1 MQSKELLPKKFFS
14 FFHHSFCRNDTI
26 LSKLIQGRICGNIKG
41 MADIVLDT
49 LLKPLE
55 EFFTPEFVE
64 EIAINH
70 AREVWLRL
78 HGARVPWVAY
88 NSEKFSKEYLLDVMH
103 TVANV
108 YERPFD
114 PIRGMP
120 VVYATL
126 PGNHRFSAIAGPNVM
141 YDDNDVAGGVAM
153 SIRGSM
159 AKDTSFENYHL
170 QRGRRLLKV
179 KPRRQARP
187 DDPYERLMTA
197 INDGSPILISG
208 ATSTGKTTFLNHML
222 TLIDQNSRVITVED
236 AREIRVPQKNRVHF
250 VLSRTEQNNNFNYA
264 RLLDLVVRMTP
275 DVVIGG
281 EVSTDNAAVL
291 WEMMGTGH
299 DHFYTTIHA
308 ESADAAFGAF
318 ADRILH
324 TQPAYKREEL
334 IAEMRK
340 KLHVVQLSRDGALRA
355 VTEVV

>member
-1 MQSKELLPKKFFS
+1 MT
-14 FFHHSFCRNDTI
+14 NV
-26 LSKLIQGRICGNIKG
+26 
-41 MADIVLDT
+41 VLES

-55 EFFTPEFVE
+55 EFYTPSFVE

-70 AREVWLRL
+70 AGEVWLRL
-78 HGARVPWVAY
+78 NGGRIPWVAY
-88 NSEKFSKEYLLDVMH
+88 NAEILSKQYLVDLIH
-103 TVANV
+103 TVANI

-114 PIRGMP
+114 PIHGIP

-126 PGNHRFSAIAGPNVM
+126 PGNHRFSAIAGPNVQ
-141 YDDNDVAGGVAM
+141 YDDRDVTGGVALN
-153 SIRGSM
+153 IRGGGV
-159 AKDTSFENYHL
+159 KETSFENYHL
-170 QRGRRLLKV
+170 SRGEKLLKV
-179 KPRRQARP
+179 KPRESVRP
-187 DDPYERLMTA
+187 DDPYERLMGA

-250 VLSRTEQNNNFNYA
+250 VLSRTEQTNDFNYA

-275 DVVIGG
+275 DVIIGG
-281 EVSTDNAAVL
+281 EISTDNAGVL
-291 WEMMGTGH
+291 WEMLGTGH

-308 ESADAAFGAF
+308 ESAEAAYAAF

-324 TQPAYKREEL
+324 TQPAYDRGEL
-334 IAEMRK
+334 IEEMK
-340 KLHVVQLSRDGALRA
+340 KKIRVVQLSRDGTLRA